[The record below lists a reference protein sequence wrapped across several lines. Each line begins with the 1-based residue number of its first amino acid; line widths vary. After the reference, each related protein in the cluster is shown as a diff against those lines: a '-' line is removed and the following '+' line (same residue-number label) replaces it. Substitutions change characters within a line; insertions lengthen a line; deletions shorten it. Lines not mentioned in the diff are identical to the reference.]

1 MTSMVKPV
9 RYPMQ
14 INVSLPLELKA
25 ELARLSEERKESIS
39 EIARRGI
46 EAEVARLKC
55 V

>member
-1 MTSMVKPV
+1 MKPKK
-9 RYPMQ
+9 YTCQ
-14 INVSLPLELKA
+14 FNLWIYEELKA
-25 ELARLSEERKESIS
+25 ELERLSEERQESIA

>member
-1 MTSMVKPV
+1 MNGMVKPV

-14 INVSLPLELKA
+14 INVGLPLELKA
-25 ELARLSEERKESIS
+25 ELERLSEERQESIA

-46 EAEVARLKC
+46 EAEVARHKC